1 MKLALEPPGGI
12 NSDETTY
19 ATPGVWADGNNM
31 RVRNGRME
39 AIGGWSKWHSV
50 LLTGTCRNAL
60 AWSDDNGQESI
71 ACGTHSA
78 LQVLVNDTLY
88 DITPTDL
95 LDGNEDTDEEI
106 GGIGE
111 GYIGGGPIGGGE
123 LTESWP
129 RTWSLSNFGKWL
141 IANPRGHPIYLWQN
155 DTTAPAAALSGA
167 PTSVICS
174 LVTPSRQVLA
184 FGCDEEVSG
193 DFNAKCIRGSDIETI
208 TDWTASTADN
218 AFEFILEGP
227 GTTIVKAA
235 LYQDIVPVWTDAA
248 LYVGTNQDIAE
259 APWVFTLTASNCGLI
274 GPNAFTVTNEGVW
287 WMSPDKQFFFW
298 SYGSPP
304 VPVPCP
310 IRDDF
315 MDNLTETDKIVC
327 AENPQ
332 FNEIWW
338 FYPDSRDGDECSRF
352 IAYNTAE
359 QAWFRGDVARTAAVD
374 RKGRAPLR
382 INGYIYLHEDG
393 STADGAALNSSIRS
407 SAFYLD
413 EAGRVVMIGEVKPDF
428 YDQENNITMTIR
440 GRSHAQATPI
450 VKATLT
456 LGPGREKRNM
466 RAVGAIMDIEL
477 ESTGSWRM
485 GKTVFDYAVLGRR

>member
-1 MKLALEPPGGI
+1 MKFPLEPPGGI

-19 ATPGVWADGNNM
+19 AVPGVWADGNNM

-50 LLTGTCRNAL
+50 LLTGTCRNGM
-60 AWSDDNGQESI
+60 AWADDNGQESI
-71 ACGTHSA
+71 ATGSNNA
-78 LQVLVNDTLY
+78 LQVLVSDTLY

-95 LDGNEDTDEEI
+95 LDGNVDTNTA
-106 GGIGE
+106 IGE
-111 GYIGGGPIGGGE
+111 FGQGYFGGGPFGGGE
-123 LTESWP
+123 LTETWP

-141 IANPRGHPIYLWQN
+141 IANPRAQGIYLWQN
-155 DTTAPAAALSGA
+155 DTSAVATVLSGA
-167 PTSVICS
+167 PTNAICS

-184 FGCDEEVSG
+184 FGCNEEVSG
-193 DFNAKCIRGSDIETI
+193 DFNAKCIRGSDIENI
-208 TDWTASTADN
+208 TDWTAGTADN

-259 APWVFTLTASNCGLI
+259 APWVFALTASNCGLI
-274 GPNAFTVTNEGVW
+274 GPNAYTVTNEGVW

-338 FYPDSRDGDECSRF
+338 FYADIRDGDECSRF
-352 IAYNTAE
+352 IAYNTVE
-359 QAWFRGDVARTAAVD
+359 QAWFRGDVARTATVD

-382 INGYIYLHEDG
+382 INGYIYRHENG
-393 STADGAALNSSIRS
+393 SLADSAALNWSIETSSFYVDESGREVVLQGIR
-407 SAFYLD
+407 
-413 EAGRVVMIGEVKPDF
+413 PDF
-428 YDQENNITMTIR
+428 YDQENSATMTLY
-440 GRSHAQATPI
+440 GRYFPQATP
-450 VKATLT
+450 VSKGTYTLAA
-456 LGPGREKRNM
+456 GREKRDF
-466 RAVGAIMDIEL
+466 RARAKIISAKFDG
-477 ESTGSWRM
+477 TGRIRF
-485 GKTVFDYAVLGRR
+485 GKPVFEFGLGGER